1 MTDQEY
7 LEGVLKEQSLSDDS
21 PEMNELRRR
30 RSEVEE
36 RSGSAFL
43 YSKTGRDQ
51 WISEQ
56 GHAASASGSGKK

>member
-36 RSGSAFL
+36 HLRAEFGSAPRIR
-43 YSKTGRDQ
+43 YGGSKAKGTMIKEAYDLDL
-51 WISEQ
+51 
-56 GHAASASGSGKK
+56 